1 MARGFARRV
10 LGGVATAASRLSPR
24 SGRVWV
30 FGNLKGF
37 HDNPRYLAEHVV
49 HAHPEI
55 QAWWI
60 ARSRGEADAA
70 RRAGLSVAMLGTRR
84 AARIQ
89 LRAGVAFLSN
99 ALVDLQPA
107 YLGGALLVHLY
118 HGLGLKRILLDLDV
132 GRLVAGG
139 RLTRAV
145 ARLQRW
151 SVRRR
156 LAQIDLV
163 VAAGGFAQEHF
174 ATGFGL
180 PLDRIPVLGSPRFDV
195 IEGGEAY
202 ARLVSGDLRAE
213 LDIPADA
220 HVVLWLPTWRERGD
234 AHWLPLLDP
243 KLLDTHLSGTK
254 VLLLAKTHPYA
265 DHAVYAQRLPQHAQ
279 LRLLD
284 TEVDVNCLLRLADA
298 LLTDYS
304 SAAFD
309 YALLHRPMHFF
320 APDAAEFDASRGLY
334 EPFERLTGGLHHTE
348 WGPVLRELA
357 AAAGGDDAQGMAA
370 ARRVTDMARNNEE
383 ANVCERI
390 TRLVAERANV
400 ALAVPAT
407 RVASG

>member
-1 MARGFARRV
+1 MARGFARRLV
-10 LGGVATAASRLSPR
+10 GGVATAASRLSPR
-24 SGRVWV
+24 SRELWV

-37 HDNPRYLAEHVV
+37 HDNPRYLAEHLV

-55 QAWWI
+55 EAWWI
-60 ARSRGEADAA
+60 ARSRAEADAA
-70 RRAGLSVAMLGTRR
+70 SGAGLSVAMLGSRQ
-84 AARIQ
+84 AARVQ

-107 YLGGALLVHLY
+107 FLGGAMLVHLY

-139 RLTRAV
+139 RVTRTV
-145 ARLQRW
+145 AKLQRW

-180 PLDRIPVLGSPRFDV
+180 PPDRIPVLGSPRFDV
-195 IEGGEAY
+195 ISGGDAY
-202 ARLVSGDLRAE
+202 DRLAGGDLRRE
-213 LDIPADA
+213 LGIPADA
-220 HVVLWLPTWRERGD
+220 YVVLWLPTWRERGD
-234 AHWLPLLDP
+234 ERWLPRLEPRQLDEQ
-243 KLLDTHLSGTK
+243 LAGTK
-254 VLLLAKTHPYA
+254 VLLLGKTHPYA
-265 DHAVYAQRLPQHAQ
+265 DHAVYAERLPRHSR

-284 TEVDVNCLLRLADA
+284 TAVDVNCLLRLADA

-309 YALLHRPMHFF
+309 YALLQRPIHFF

-348 WGPVLRELA
+348 WQSVLGQLA
-357 AAAGGDDAQGMAA
+357 RSSRGDDEVGMKAAQRVAA
-370 ARRVTDMARNNEE
+370 LARNNDQP
-383 ANVCERI
+383 NCCERI
-390 TRLVAERANV
+390 TRFIAERATV
-400 ALAVPAT
+400 ALSAPRAVE
-407 RVASG
+407 R

>member
-1 MARGFARRV
+1 MARGFARR
-10 LGGVATAASRLSPR
+10 LLTGVAAAASHLAPR
-24 SGRVWV
+24 SRQLWV

-37 HDNPRYLAEHVV
+37 YDNPRYLAQHLV

-55 QAWWI
+55 EVWWI
-60 ARSRGEADAA
+60 ARSRAEADAA
-70 RRAGLSVAMLGTRR
+70 AAAGLSVATLGSRE
-84 AARIQ
+84 AARVQ

-99 ALVDLQPA
+99 ALIDLQPA
-107 YLGGALLVHLY
+107 YLGGAILVHLY

-139 RLTRAV
+139 PLTRAV

-156 LAQIDLV
+156 LAQIDFV
-163 VAAGGFAQEHF
+163 VAAGAFAQEHF

-180 PLDRIPVLGSPRFDV
+180 PRDRIPVLGSPRFDV
-195 IEGGEAY
+195 ISGGDAY
-202 ARLVSGDLRAE
+202 TRLGGGDLRRD
-213 LDIPADA
+213 LDLPADA

-234 AHWLPLLDP
+234 AHWLPKLEPQLLDEQ
-243 KLLDTHLSGTK
+243 LAGTN
-254 VLLLAKTHPYA
+254 VLLLGKTHPYA
-265 DHAVYAQRLPQHAQ
+265 DDAVFAERLPRHPR

-284 TEVDVNCLLRLADA
+284 TAVDVNCLLRLADA

-309 YALLHRPMHFF
+309 YALLHRPIHFF

-348 WGPVLRELA
+348 WRSVLAELA
-357 AAAGGDDAQGMAA
+357 AASGGGDTGGMEA
-370 ARRVTDMARNNEE
+370 ARRVAAMARNNEQPGC
-383 ANVCERI
+383 CERI
-390 TRLVAERANV
+390 TRFVAERRMV
-400 ALAVPAT
+400 ALSQHQAA
-407 RVASG
+407 R